1 MPSIVRREDQYLSRY
16 TLAHDRLRFE
26 WTEDL
31 DQADELDDEF
41 AVMVA
46 RMVEGKVVPIVRGG
60 K

>member
-16 TLAHDRLRFE
+16 TLSQDRLRFE

-46 RMVEGKVVPIVRGG
+46 RMVEGKVVPIVRER
-60 K
+60 